1 VSLLVKNTGERRG
14 AEVVQV
20 YVHDVR
26 ASVPRP
32 EQELKAFAK
41 VELGPSEEREVR
53 LELDARTFSYYDPA
67 RHDWVLEPGEF
78 ELRVGSSSRDIRL
91 KARWYSNHEPCVPQ
105 RLPVCERRRRNC
117 RAPTR
122 GATRAG

>member
-1 VSLLVKNTGERRG
+1 VYRELKVSAPTSDGRVGVSLLVENAGLRRG
-14 AEVVQV
+14 AEVVEL

-41 VELGPSEEREVR
+41 VELGPGEEREVR
-53 LELDARTFSYYDPA
+53 LELDARAFSYYDPE

-91 KARWYSNHEPCVPQ
+91 
-105 RLPVCERRRRNC
+105 
-117 RAPTR
+117 RAQVTL
-122 GATRAG
+122 G